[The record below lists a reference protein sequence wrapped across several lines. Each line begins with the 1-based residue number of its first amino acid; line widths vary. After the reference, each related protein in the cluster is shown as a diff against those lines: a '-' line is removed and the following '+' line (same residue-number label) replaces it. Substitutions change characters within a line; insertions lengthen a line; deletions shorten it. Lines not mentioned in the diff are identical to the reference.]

1 MTPVLRAR
9 DLIRRFGATC
19 ALDHV
24 SLDLAAGRVRVLL
37 GMNGAGKSTFLH
49 VVGGHVHCDAG
60 DLDLDGRPYR
70 PASPAEARRRGVQII
85 AQEPTV
91 VAELSVVENVMLG
104 AEHARCGFVS
114 RAAERAA
121 CRAALARLSY
131 GDLDVDLLGGE
142 LSLPLR
148 HVVAIARALVQA
160 ARVVVFDEP
169 TSALTREESDRVVAV
184 VRELAAQGTAVLYV
198 THFLDEAARVCDDW
212 TVMRDGRVVA
222 SGDCDH
228 ADVETWIEHMSGHA
242 ALAPTPRLRHE
253 AGDVVLALTNLSGP
267 VSPRGVD
274 LFLRRG
280 EIFGLY
286 GLAGSGRTA
295 LLLTA
300 FGALERTSGEVRVQ
314 GRRLGPGPRAGVA
327 AGLALLTEE
336 RRLDGTLPGASVQD
350 NVSLSRLDA
359 HARAGFLRRPALIAA
374 VRRSL
379 ARVRAQD
386 VEPGRT
392 IDELSGGMQQRV
404 ALARLVH
411 AEPEIYLLDEPT
423 RGIDVAT
430 QGEIHR
436 AIGELVRDG
445 RSVLVSSSSTD
456 ELLALCDTIG
466 VLRRG
471 RLVEVRATREWTR
484 SELLA
489 AASREESTA

>member
-9 DLIRRFGATC
+9 GLVRRFGATC

-24 SLDLAAGRVRVLL
+24 SLDLAAGRVRALL
-37 GMNGAGKSTFLH
+37 GLNGAGKSTFLH
-49 VVGGHVHCDAG
+49 VVGGHVRCDAG
-60 DLDLDGRPYR
+60 DLELDGRPYR
-70 PASPAEARRRGVQII
+70 PESPADARRCGVQII

-104 AEHARCGFVS
+104 AERSRSGFVS
-114 RAAERAA
+114 RARERAT
-121 CRAALARLSY
+121 CRGALARLGY
-131 GDLDVDLLGGE
+131 GELDVDLLGGD

-148 HVVAIARALVQA
+148 HVVAIARALVQE

-169 TSALTREESDRVVAV
+169 TSSLTREESERIVAV
-184 VRELAAQGTAVLYV
+184 VRDLAAQGTAVLYV
-198 THFLDEAARVCDDW
+198 THFLDEAARLCDDW
-212 TVMRDGRVVA
+212 TVLCDGRVVA
-222 SGDCDH
+222 SGTTRD
-228 ADVETWIEHMSGHA
+228 ASVEAWIEHMSGHGA
-242 ALAPTPRLRHE
+242 VVPTPRPRSE
-253 AGDVVLALTNLSGP
+253 AGDVVLAITNLSGP
-267 VSPRGVD
+267 VSPREVD

-295 LLLTA
+295 LLRTT

-314 GRRLGPGPRAGVA
+314 GRLLGAGPRAGVA

-336 RRLDGTLPGASVQD
+336 RRLDGTLPGASVLD
-350 NVSLSRLDA
+350 NVSLSRLTA
-359 HARAGFLRRPALIAA
+359 HARTGFLLRGALVAA
-374 VRRSL
+374 VRRAL
-379 ARVRAQD
+379 AGVRAQHVD
-386 VEPGRT
+386 PDRT
-392 IDELSGGMQQRV
+392 IDELSGGIQQRV
-404 ALARLVH
+404 ALARLLH
-411 AEPEIYLLDEPT
+411 AEPEVYLLDEPT

-436 AIGELVRDG
+436 AIGELALGG

-471 RLVEVRATREWTR
+471 RLVEARAAGEWTR
-484 SELLA
+484 ADLLA
-489 AASREESTA
+489 AASREESAA